1 MSSTRVRQANVV
13 VVGAGA
19 LGRRVATRL
28 GEGWKVTFVDV
39 DPPREVLSLP
49 AVALIRG
56 DGTSRLVLEQ
66 AGAEQADALLAVTA
80 DDRVNLET
88 ARLARETFG
97 LRRVLVAV
105 RDPAYADAVEALG
118 AEPIDVHAMT
128 IGTILG
134 RLEPTIRPAVSIGL
148 GQGEIV
154 EVTVLG
160 TSAVI
165 GRPLRYL
172 GAKDWLVAAVYR
184 QERLIVPHGDTVLE
198 SGDRVVLV
206 GAPSALPAIAEFFR
220 AGASAFPLPYG
231 RRIGVVAPATRPGE
245 FWLEVEHLI
254 ERCSASGLDVFGS
267 GTDDSRSA
275 HLWHDVP
282 PERAVDEAFAFPGVG
297 CVVLAPEEQSRRQR
311 LGLSPSD
318 LRSALRQLRV
328 PLLVARGTF
337 PYRRVTL
344 ASLDYAATRA
354 AAEVAVGLA
363 ALWNADLSGITACP
377 PAFVAGPRAVAE
389 QLDALAET
397 DQIARVHG
405 VRFAEHHLSGNPI
418 RQIVERANADADLLI
433 LGCRT
438 VRRTL
443 PLITDVVYEI
453 AARTRCSVLVIPES
467 IPT

>member
-1 MSSTRVRQANVV
+1 MASTRVRHANVI

-19 LGRRVATRL
+19 LGRRVAERL
-28 GEGWKVTFVDV
+28 GAGWTVTFVDI
-39 DPPREVLSLP
+39 DPRRGPGEIQG
-49 AVALIRG
+49 AAAIQG

-66 AGAEQADALLAVTA
+66 AGADQADALLALTA
-80 DDRVNLET
+80 DDRTNLET
-88 ARLARETFG
+88 ARLAREVFG
-97 LRRVLVAV
+97 LRRVLVSV
-105 RDPAYADAVEALG
+105 RDPANAGAVEALG

-160 TSAVI
+160 SSAVI

-184 QERLIVPHGDTVLE
+184 QERLIVPHGDTILE

-206 GAPSALPAIAEFFR
+206 GAPSALPSIAEFFR

-231 RRIGVVAPATRPGE
+231 RRIGVVAPAVGDRE
-245 FWLEVEHLI
+245 FWLEIESLI
-254 ERCSASGLDVFGS
+254 ERSSASGLDVFGPGIDNS
-267 GTDDSRSA
+267 LSA

-297 CVVLAPEEQSRRQR
+297 CVVLAHQEQSLRQR
-311 LGLSPSD
+311 FGLSPSY
-318 LRSALRQLRV
+318 LRAALRQLRV

-337 PYRRVTL
+337 PYRRVML
-344 ASLDYAATRA
+344 ASLDYTATRA

-363 ALWNADLSGITACP
+363 ALWNAELSGVTACP

-433 LGCRT
+433 LGSRIA
-438 VRRTL
+438 RPL
-443 PLITDVVYEI
+443 PLVTDVVYEI
-453 AARTRCSVLVIPES
+453 AARSRCSILVIPES
-467 IPT
+467 VPS